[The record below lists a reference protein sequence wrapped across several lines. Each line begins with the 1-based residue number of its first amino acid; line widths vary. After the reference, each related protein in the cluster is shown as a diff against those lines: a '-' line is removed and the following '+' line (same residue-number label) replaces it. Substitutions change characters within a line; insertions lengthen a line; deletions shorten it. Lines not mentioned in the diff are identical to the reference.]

1 MEVQNLPPRDS
12 PPHGLISL
20 GTYGVHP
27 EREASPASMPKKK
40 RDFWL
45 IGSYILHVFTES
57 VMSQTVLSARD

>member
-1 MEVQNLPPRDS
+1 MVGSPESPSQGFTPPWSNIPQDLWS
-12 PPHGLISL
+12 
-20 GTYGVHP
+20 P